1 MTTIINFKNF
11 FTCTIPLCIFEHSAT
26 MLALSVCLVVEH
38 AGVELQDN
46 HATEHVYNLQNVK

>member
-1 MTTIINFKNF
+1 
-11 FTCTIPLCIFEHSAT
+11 